1 MMIYNLHLQRSYLL
15 TRRKL
20 GLIMCRE
27 RFTFMG
33 QSTLHPFQVLK
44 MCFCSNRSQ
53 FMLLVLETFKELL
66 CKHFFYFHFKIP
78 QKITKH
84 RQQYIKEKRN
94 YIFKKGETWNSG
106 WKKGLTALI
115 SELCVYTSLNIIQ
128 STGWISDCLRWQKTV
143 GRNLL
148 TMLK

>member
-66 CKHFFYFHFKIP
+66 CKHFFISISKYLKKLQSIDSSTLRKREIIFLK
-78 QKITKH
+78 
-84 RQQYIKEKRN
+84 KEKPG
-94 YIFKKGETWNSG
+94 ILDEKK
-106 WKKGLTALI
+106 A
-115 SELCVYTSLNIIQ
+115 
-128 STGWISDCLRWQKTV
+128 
-143 GRNLL
+143 
-148 TMLK
+148 